1 VSRLADT
8 RVDRRRRWAD
18 RATSALVGAAG
29 VGVLGTILLMLLYLF
44 WEVMPLLQPASISY
58 SHSEAAADGAL
69 LPGGQ
74 GPDPA
79 PPSLLAELEA
89 AGLLAGPAGPSVRL
103 AGGSAVLVATGDG
116 ELVEFGRTSAAPG
129 RPWAR
134 FRRLD
139 SGGLPVRWLVAE
151 PQRAVV
157 YALAADG
164 RLQAWH
170 SAAERRLFATRLPRA
185 AAAEAVAVAADG
197 TALAVRVGGTV
208 HHYRVR
214 NPHPEV
220 SLTSLWAA
228 AWHPDYPAP
237 ARVWQSSP
245 AGAGDEP
252 KLNLAPLALGTFKAA
267 FYSMLF
273 AAPLGV
279 LAAVYTAYFM
289 ARPLRRVVKP
299 GIELMEAVPTVVL
312 GFIAG
317 LWLAP
322 RVEQALA
329 GVLAAPLVL
338 VAGVV
343 AVGALWSSLPG
354 RWRRRVPLGYRPL
367 LMLPVVAL
375 LPWASVSASP
385 LIEAAC
391 FGGDVSGWLEREFG
405 IAYQQRN
412 ALVVGM
418 AMGFAVL
425 PTVFSITE
433 DAIFSVPRSLS
444 DGSLALGA
452 TRWQTLTGVVLPT
465 ASPGIFSALM
475 IGLGRAIGET
485 MIVLMATGNT
495 PILDLDPFTG
505 LRSLSASIAMEAP
518 ESIVGSTHFRVLF
531 LAALLLFAF
540 TFVIN
545 TLAELVRQRLRYRY
559 AAG

>member
-1 VSRLADT
+1 MSRLADS
-8 RVDRRRRWAD
+8 RVARQRRWFD
-18 RATSALVGAAG
+18 HGTSFIVTAAG
-29 VGVLGTILLMLLYLF
+29 AGVLGTILLMLLYLF
-44 WEVMPLLQPASISY
+44 WEVLPLAQPASISY
-58 SHSEAAADGAL
+58 SHSEPAGEGPL
-69 LPGGQ
+69 LARGQ

-79 PPSLLAELEA
+79 PQALLATLAEE
-89 AGLLAGPAGPSVRL
+89 GLLAGTVESSVRL
-103 AGGSAVLVATGDG
+103 ADGRAVLLAMDDG
-116 ELVEFGRTSAAPG
+116 GLVEFGRSSAGPG
-129 RPWAR
+129 ERWVR

-139 SGGLPVRWLVAE
+139 SGGLPVRWLLAE
-151 PQRAVV
+151 PRRAVV

-164 RLQAWH
+164 RLQLWH
-170 SAAERRLFATRLPRA
+170 TRAERRLLATRLPRA
-185 AAAEAVAVAADG
+185 AGAEAVAVSADG
-197 TALAVRVGGTV
+197 TVLAVRVGSEV
-208 HHYRVR
+208 HHYRLH

-220 SLTSLWAA
+220 SVSSLWSAT
-228 AWHPDYPAP
+228 WHPDYPAP

-245 AGAGDEP
+245 AGASDEP

-267 FYSMLF
+267 LYTMLL

-279 LAAVYTAYFM
+279 LAAIYTAYFM
-289 ARPLRRVVKP
+289 ARPLRRLVKP

-322 RVEQALA
+322 RVEDALA

-338 VAGVV
+338 VLGVV
-343 AVGALWSSLPG
+343 LVGGLWSSLPR
-354 RWRRRVPLGYRPL
+354 RWRRRVPLGARPL
-367 LMLPVVAL
+367 LLLPVVAL
-375 LPWASVSASP
+375 LPWASVAASP
-385 LIEAAC
+385 AIEAVL
-391 FGGDVSGWLEREFG
+391 FGGDLARWLEQEFD
-405 IAYQQRN
+405 IVYQQRN

-444 DGSLALGA
+444 YGSLALGA

-495 PILDLDPFTG
+495 PILDGDPFTG
-505 LRSLSASIAMEAP
+505 LRSLSANIAMEAP
-518 ESIVGSTHFRVLF
+518 EAIVGSTHFRVLF
-531 LAALLLFAF
+531 LSALLLFAF

-545 TLAELVRQRLRYRY
+545 TIAELVRQRLRYRY

>member
-1 VSRLADT
+1 VSRLADS
-8 RVDRRRRWAD
+8 RAGRRRHWVDRG
-18 RATSALVGAAG
+18 TSALVGAAG
-29 VGVLGTILLMLLYLF
+29 LGVLGTILLMLLYLF
-44 WEVMPLLQPASISY
+44 WEVLPLLQPVAISY
-58 SHSEAAADGAL
+58 SHSEAAAAGAL
-69 LPGGQ
+69 LPEGQ
-74 GPDPA
+74 GPEPA
-79 PPSLLAELEA
+79 PAPLLAELEA
-89 AGLLAGPAGPSVRL
+89 EGLLAGPAGASVQL
-103 AGGSAVLVATGDG
+103 AGGRAVLVATGDG
-116 ELVEFGRTSAAPG
+116 ALVEFGRTSAAPG

-139 SGGLPVRWLVAE
+139 SDGLPVRWLVAE
-151 PQRAVV
+151 PRRAVV

-170 SAAERRLFATRLPRA
+170 TVGERRLLATRLPRA
-185 AAAEAVAVAADG
+185 AGADAVAVAADG
-197 TALAVRVGGTV
+197 TALAIRVGETV

-220 SLTSLWAA
+220 SLTSLWAE

-245 AGAGDEP
+245 AGAADEP

-267 FYSMLF
+267 VYSM
-273 AAPLGV
+273 
-279 LAAVYTAYFM
+279 
-289 ARPLRRVVKP
+289 
-299 GIELMEAVPTVVL
+299 IELMEAVPTVVP

-322 RVEQALA
+322 RVEHALA
-329 GVLAAPLVL
+329 GVLAAPVVL

-367 LMLPVVAL
+367 LLLPVAVL
-375 LPWASVSASP
+375 LPWASVAASP
-385 LIEAAC
+385 LIETAI
-391 FGGDVSGWLEREFG
+391 FGGDIGGWLERELA

-433 DAIFSVPRSLS
+433 DAVFSVPRSLS

-475 IGLGRAIGET
+475 IGLGRATGET

-495 PILDLDPFTG
+495 PILTLDPFTG
-505 LRSLSASIAMEAP
+505 LRSLSANIAMEAP

>member
-1 VSRLADT
+1 MSRLADS
-8 RVDRRRRWAD
+8 RVDRHRRWFD
-18 RATSALVGAAG
+18 RGTSALVGAAG
-29 VGVLGTILLMLLYLF
+29 VGVLGTILLMLLYLL
-44 WEVMPLLQPASISY
+44 WEVMPLLQPAAISY
-58 SHSEAAADGAL
+58 SHSEPASGAGL
-69 LPGGQ
+69 LPAGR

-79 PPSLLAELEA
+79 SPALLAELA
-89 AGLLAGPAGPSVRL
+89 DAGLIAGAAGPSVRL
-103 AGGSAVLVATGDG
+103 AGGRAVIVATGDG
-116 ELVEFGRTSAAPG
+116 GLVEFGRTSAGPG
-129 RPWAR
+129 GPWAR

-170 SAAERRLFATRLPRA
+170 TVAERRLLATRLPRTVGA
-185 AAAEAVAVAADG
+185 DSVAVAADG
-197 TALAVRVGGTV
+197 ASLAVRVGETV

-220 SLTSLWAA
+220 SFTSLWAA
-228 AWHPDYPAP
+228 VWHPDYPAP

-245 AGAGDEP
+245 AGASDEP

-267 FYSMLF
+267 FYTMLF

-279 LAAVYTAYFM
+279 LAAAYTAYFM

-322 RVEQALA
+322 RVEHALA
-329 GVLAAPLVL
+329 GFLAAPLIL
-338 VAGVV
+338 VAGIV
-343 AVGALWSSLPG
+343 AAGALWSALPR
-354 RWRRRVPLGYRPL
+354 RWRRRLPPGVRPL
-367 LMLPVVAL
+367 LLLPVVVL
-375 LPWASVSASP
+375 LPWVSVSASP
-385 LIEAAC
+385 VIEAAC
-391 FGGDVSGWLEREFG
+391 FGGDVSGWLERQLG

-425 PTVFSITE
+425 PTVYSITE

-495 PILDLDPFTG
+495 PILDVDPFTG
-505 LRSLSASIAMEAP
+505 LRSLSANIVMEAP

-531 LAALLLFAF
+531 LSALLLFAF

>member
-1 VSRLADT
+1 VSRLAHI
-8 RVDRRRRWAD
+8 RVGRRRRWID
-18 RATSALVGAAG
+18 RGTRVLVGTAG
-29 VGVLGTILLMLLYLF
+29 VGVLGTILLMLLYLL
-44 WEVMPLLQPASISY
+44 WEVMPLLQPAAISY
-58 SHSEAAADGAL
+58 SHSEAATGPVP

-79 PPSLLAELEA
+79 SPALLAALA
-89 AGLLAGPAGPSVRL
+89 DAGLVPPDAGPSVRL
-103 AGGSAVLVATGDG
+103 AGGRSILVASDAGG
-116 ELVEFGRTSAAPG
+116 LIEVGRTSAGPDE
-129 RPWAR
+129 PWAR

-151 PQRAVV
+151 PRRAVV
-157 YALAADG
+157 YALAGDG

-170 SAAERRLFATRLPRA
+170 TVAERRLFATRLPRA
-185 AAAEAVAVAADG
+185 AGADAVAVAVDG
-197 TALAVRVGGTV
+197 TALAVRVGKTV

-220 SLTSLWAA
+220 SITSLWAA

-237 ARVWQSSP
+237 ARVWSSSP
-245 AGAGDEP
+245 AGASDEP

-267 FYSMLF
+267 FYTMLF

-312 GFIAG
+312 GFLAG

-322 RVEQALA
+322 RVEDALA
-329 GVLAAPLVL
+329 GVLVAPLVL
-338 VAGVV
+338 VLGVV
-343 AVGALWSSLPG
+343 AVGGLWSSLPR
-354 RWRRRVPLGYRPL
+354 RWRRRVPPGFRPL

-375 LPWASVSASP
+375 LCWASLAASP

-391 FGGDVSGWLEREFG
+391 FDGDLGSWLEEQFG

-495 PILDLDPFTG
+495 PILDLDPFSG
-505 LRSLSASIAMEAP
+505 LRSLSANIAMEAP

-540 TFVIN
+540 TFFIN

>member
-1 VSRLADT
+1 MSRLAET
-8 RVDRRRRWAD
+8 RVDRRRRWVD
-18 RATSALVGAAG
+18 RGTSMLVGAAG
-29 VGVLGTILLMLLYLF
+29 AGVLATILLMLLYLL
-44 WEVMPLLQPASISY
+44 WEVMPLLQPATIRY
-58 SHSEAAADGAL
+58 SHSEAATGPAL
-69 LPGGQ
+69 LPGGR

-79 PPSLLAELEA
+79 PPALLAQLA
-89 AGLLAGPAGPSVRL
+89 DAGLLPADAGPSVRL
-103 AGGSAVLVATGDG
+103 AGGRSILVVAGDSG
-116 ELVEFGRTSAAPG
+116 LVELGRTTAGPG
-129 RPWAR
+129 EPWAR

-151 PQRAVV
+151 PRRAVV

-164 RLQAWH
+164 RLQGWH
-170 SAAERRLFATRLPRA
+170 TVAERRLFATQLPRA
-185 AAAEAVAVAADG
+185 AGADALAVAGDG
-197 TALAVRVGGTV
+197 TALAIRVGETV
-208 HHYRVR
+208 HHYRLR

-220 SLTSLWAA
+220 SVTSLWAA
-228 AWHPDYPAP
+228 VWHPDYPAP
-237 ARVWQSSP
+237 ARVWSSSP

-267 FYSMLF
+267 VYTMLF

-312 GFIAG
+312 GFLAG

-322 RVEQALA
+322 RVEDALA

-338 VAGVV
+338 VLGVV
-343 AVGALWSSLPG
+343 AVGGLWSALP
-354 RWRRRVPLGYRPL
+354 RRLRRRVPVGFRPL

-375 LPWASVSASP
+375 LCWGSIAASP

-391 FGGDVSGWLEREFG
+391 FGGDLGGWLEEQFG
-405 IAYQQRN
+405 VAYQQRN

-495 PILDLDPFTG
+495 PILDVDPFSG
-505 LRSLSASIAMEAP
+505 LRSLSANIAMEAP